1 MELIPPELASDLG
14 LIRKIIFASVFLP
27 KDFPNY
33 WSTIAKFASVTS
45 ENPQATEENVKVM
58 VENLQV
64 FNDHAFCSDK
74 QLLSEFLSFSPSD
87 GKPIGIV
94 LISNATTCK
103 FCGGKLLL
111 KKDRPSRVTIY
122 TQTLGTVVGSHFH
135 KYCQNFRRGCNFRQF
150 YGYHSSGSQ
159 LLYDQDW
166 DELDY
171 LVSTSETVFEMSMLS
186 AFDVELL
193 IGQISYKQ
201 KTDIYNLTNKYLVP
215 PKKCSCTDSK
225 QKM

>member
-27 KDFPNY
+27 KDFPDY

-45 ENPQATEENVKVM
+45 GNSQVTEENVKVM
-58 VENLQV
+58 IENLQV
-64 FNDHAFCSDK
+64 FNDHAFYSDK
-74 QLLSEFLSFSPSD
+74 QLLSEFLSFSPN
-87 GKPIGIV
+87 GGRPIGIA
-94 LISNATTCK
+94 LISNATICK
-103 FCGGKLLL
+103 LCGGKLLL
-111 KKDRPSRVTIY
+111 KKDRPSHVTIY
-122 TQTLGTVVGSHFH
+122 TQTFGTVVGSHFH
-135 KYCQNFRRGCNFRQF
+135 KYCQNFRSGCNFRQF

-159 LLYDQDW
+159 HLYDCNW
-166 DELDY
+166 DQLDY
-171 LVSTSETVFEMSMLS
+171 LVSTSETAFEISMLS

-201 KTDIYNLTNKYLVP
+201 KADIYNLTNKYLVP

-225 QKM
+225 QKL